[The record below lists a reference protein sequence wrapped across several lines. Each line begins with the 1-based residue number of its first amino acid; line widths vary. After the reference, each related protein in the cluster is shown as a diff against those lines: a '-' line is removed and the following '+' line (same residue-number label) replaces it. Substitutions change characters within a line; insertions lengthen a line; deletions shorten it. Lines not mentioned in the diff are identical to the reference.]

1 MKSFKYAKY
10 YIVSVLFLAGLLQ
23 SCTDLTEEPFSMLIA
38 DTYFTDKNSVEAA
51 VLRPYEHGHWCAW
64 DGDRWLLQEL
74 TADHFVWTQK
84 GKHGWDEGQWVRLH
98 GHNWDY
104 LQNQVNGSWVG
115 PYQGIAQIN
124 NVLTDFERLD
134 FAAIGVTDAEKNN
147 YISELR
153 ALRVWYY
160 TFLIDFFRYVPI
172 VEDISTLKEQS
183 TPQEVFAYME
193 KELLECIPG
202 LNQKPVTG
210 RFNQAGAASILVRMY
225 LNAEKW
231 IDTPKYTECAQIAQD
246 IIDGKYG
253 TSFSI
258 DTDYRG
264 PFHRSFVGNMSPENI
279 FEWPHKRNMYELGWL
294 YPSHHHYK
302 SSSILDADGWNGYN
316 GIHLTP
322 SRDLDG
328 NLYNF
333 KLGMPYEKY
342 ADADYRKQN
351 YEVINDKGDT
361 KGFFLV
367 GPQYEFDREKGYG
380 YDLSKPV
387 TGSEEYTDKQLIFV
401 DQVGRFSEKPGGRW
415 EEGSTVT
422 TGEENSGIRLMK
434 FGPLPNTY
442 GHFMNQSIAEIRL
455 AEIYYSLAECKYR
468 AGDKAG
474 AAKLLDA
481 VRQRNYPEAE
491 WPKYSYEQNIA
502 TLTDQEFIDEW
513 GREFLG
519 EHRRRTDLIR
529 WGRFSEAWWN
539 KEQDK
544 TDKDYEV
551 FPIPSRILNS
561 NPFLKQTTRGWE

>member
-1 MKSFKYAKY
+1 
-10 YIVSVLFLAGLLQ
+10 
-23 SCTDLTEEPFSMLIA
+23 
-38 DTYFTDKNSVEAA
+38 VEAA

-64 DGDRWLLQEL
+64 EGDRWLLQEL

-98 GHNWDY
+98 AHNWDY
-104 LQNQVNGSWVG
+104 LQGQVNGSWVG

-124 NVLTDFERLD
+124 NVLTDFQNLD
-134 FAAIGVTDAEKNN
+134 FGAIGVTEAEKNN
-147 YISELR
+147 FIGELR

-160 TFLIDFFRYVPI
+160 VYLIDFFRYVPI
-172 VEDISTLKEQS
+172 VEDITTLKEQS

-193 KELLECIPG
+193 KEINECMPG
-202 LNQKPVTG
+202 LSQKPVSG
-210 RFNQAGAASILVRMY
+210 RFNQAGAAALLVRMY

-231 IDTPKYTECAQIAQD
+231 IGTAKYTECANVAQE

-253 TSFSI
+253 SYSI

-264 PFHRSFVGNMSPENI
+264 PFRSFIGNMSPENI
-279 FEWPHKRNMYELGWL
+279 FEMPRKYNV
-294 YPSHHHYK
+294 YPSGSNWSYDAFHHYK
-302 SSSILDADGWNGYN
+302 SSSILDTDGRNGYN

-328 NLYNF
+328 NLYDF

-342 ADADYRKQN
+342 ADTDYRKQN
-351 YEVINDKGDT
+351 YELVNEQGEA

-367 GPQYEFDREKGYG
+367 GPQYEFDRAKGYG
-380 YDLSKPV
+380 YDESKPV
-387 TGSEEYTDKQLIFV
+387 SGSEEYTGQQLIFV
-401 DQVGRFSEKPGGRW
+401 DQVGRFSERPGGRW
-415 EEGSTVT
+415 EEGSAVT
-422 TGEENSGIRLMK
+422 TGEENSGVRLVK
-434 FGPLPNTY
+434 FGPLSHSHGLFFNNAMP
-442 GHFMNQSIAEIRL
+442 EVRL
-455 AEIYYSLAECKYR
+455 AEMYYSLAECKYR

-481 VRQRNYPEAE
+481 VRKRNYPSEE
-491 WPKYSYEQNIA
+491 WSKYSYEQN
-502 TLTDQEFIDEW
+502 LSKLDDQEFVIEW

-529 WGRFSEAWWN
+529 WGRYGEAWWN
-539 KEQDK
+539 KPQDK
-544 TDKDYEV
+544 NDKDYEI

-561 NPFLKQTTRGWE
+561 NPLLKQTTRGWE

>member
-1 MKSFKYAKY
+1 MKLIKY
-10 YIVSVLFLAGLLQ
+10 LALALSGILLLA
-23 SCTDLTEEPFSMLIA
+23 CTDLAEEPFKDLTTSN
-38 DTYFTDKNSVEAA
+38 YFSNKQSIEAA

-104 LQNQVNGSWVG
+104 LQNQINGSWVG

-124 NVLTDFERLD
+124 NVLIDFETLD
-134 FAAIGVTDAEKNN
+134 FNKLGVTEAEKNN
-147 YISELR
+147 FIGELR

-183 TPQEVFAYME
+183 SPQEVFEYME
-193 KELLECIPG
+193 KELKECIPG
-202 LNQKPVTG
+202 LDQTPKTG
-210 RFNQAGAASILVRMY
+210 HFNQAAAAVLLVRMY

-231 IDTPKYTECAQIAQD
+231 IGKPMYNECAQVAQD
-246 IIDGKYG
+246 VIDGKYG
-253 TSFSI
+253 NTFKI

-279 FEWPHKRNMYELGWL
+279 FEWPHKRNVYELGWL
-294 YPSHHHYK
+294 YPAFHHYK

-328 NLYNF
+328 NLYNY

-342 ADADYRKQN
+342 ADVDYRKQN

-367 GPQYEFDREKGYG
+367 GPQYEFNRTIGYG
-380 YDLSKPV
+380 YDMEKPV
-387 TGSEEYTDKQLIFV
+387 LGSEEWTGQQLNFV

-415 EEGSTVT
+415 SEGSSVT
-422 TGEENSGIRLMK
+422 TGEENSGVRLMK
-434 FGPLPNTY
+434 FGPLPDTY

-455 AEIYYSLAECKYR
+455 AEVYYSLAECKYR

-474 AAKLLDA
+474 TAKLLDA
-481 VRQRNYPEAE
+481 VRKRNYPDEE
-491 WPKYSYEQNIA
+491 WSKYSYEQNLSI
-502 TLTDQEFIDEW
+502 LNDQEFIDEW

-529 WGRFSEAWWN
+529 WGRFAEAWWD
-539 KEQDK
+539 KPSDK
-544 TDKDYEV
+544 TDKDYEI
-551 FPIPSRILNS
+551 FPVPSRILNS
-561 NPFLKQTTRGWE
+561 NPLMKQTTQGWE

>member
-1 MKSFKYAKY
+1 MKKIKCLVLALALG
-10 YIVSVLFLAGLLQ
+10 VSLP
-23 SCTDLTEEPFSMLIA
+23 SCTDLTEEPFDVLTK
-38 DTYFTDKNSVEAA
+38 DNYFTDKNSVEAA

-64 DGDRWLLQEL
+64 DGDRWTLQEL

-98 GHNWDY
+98 NHNWDY

-124 NVLTDFERLD
+124 NLLIDFQSLDFE
-134 FAAIGVTDAEKNN
+134 AIGITEEEKANF
-147 YISELR
+147 IGELR

-172 VEDISTLKEQS
+172 IEDITTLKEQS
-183 TPQEVFAYME
+183 TPQEVFDYME
-193 KELLECIPG
+193 KEIREVLPMLRTNAVPG
-202 LNQKPVTG
+202 HFSQG
-210 RFNQAGAASILVRMY
+210 SAAALLVRMY

-231 IDTPKYTECAQIAQD
+231 IGTAKYTECATIAQE

-253 TSFSI
+253 SFAI
-258 DTDYRG
+258 DPDYRG
-264 PFHRSFVGNMSPENI
+264 PFHRSFVGASSPENI
-279 FEWPHKRNMYELGWL
+279 FEWPHKRNVYELGWL
-294 YPSHHHYK
+294 YSAFHHYK
-302 SSSILDADGWNGYN
+302 SNSILDTDGWNGYN
-316 GIHLTP
+316 GIHLSP
-322 SRDLDG
+322 SRDLNGDI
-328 NLYNF
+328 YDYE
-333 KLGMPYEKY
+333 LGKPYEKY
-342 ADADYRKQN
+342 ADVDYRKQN
-351 YEVINDKGDT
+351 YEVINDAGDT

-380 YDLSKPV
+380 YDLNKPV
-387 TGSEEYTDKQLIFV
+387 TGSEEWTGKQLVFV
-401 DQVGRFSEKPGGRW
+401 DQVGRFSEKPNGRW
-415 EEGSTVT
+415 AEGSKVT

-434 FGPLPNTY
+434 FGPLSHTH
-442 GHFMNQSIAEIRL
+442 GLFMSNSIAEIRL

-474 AAKLLDA
+474 AAKLLDD
-481 VRQRNYPEAE
+481 VRVRNYPPAE
-491 WPKYSYEQNIA
+491 WPKYSYEANPEK
-502 TLTDQEFIDEW
+502 LTDQEFIDEW

-529 WGRFSEAWWN
+529 WGRFGDAWWD
-539 KEQDK
+539 KAVDK

-561 NPFLKQTTRGWE
+561 NPLLKQTTRGWE